1 MTDTAN
7 PTPGP
12 YEIRVGVLHKLYSKS
27 ARLEILTADQVSTC
41 NVDGH
46 YYSVKGDE
54 ANKNIHLAKDAFE
67 VFQET
72 NLTPR
77 QLLEQ
82 RDELL
87 LIVNS
92 LLAFGQ
98 DNEATDA
105 PWWAIVKNSPKGR
118 EVLKAPFLSRPHAEE
133 EMEAG
138 RHNYGSSAY
147 VYCFSGSRAWRTL
160 LTDARAARAK
170 CGGG

>member
-12 YEIRVGVLHKLYSKS
+12 YEIRVGALHKLYSKS
-27 ARLEILTADQVSTC
+27 ARLEILTADQVSTW

-46 YYSVKGDE
+46 SYSVKGDE

-82 RDELL
+82 RDGLQERVMELEGHIDNIYKHSCL
-87 LIVNS
+87 HWIATEDIIKWGRKVFIFDEFLHRKFLTIKMRRDGVESSHEGDWLTYLGEAIRRANAA
-92 LLAFGQ
+92 LAKHGK
-98 DNEATDA
+98 
-105 PWWAIVKNSPKGR
+105 V
-118 EVLKAPFLSRPHAEE
+118 
-133 EMEAG
+133 
-138 RHNYGSSAY
+138 
-147 VYCFSGSRAWRTL
+147 
-160 LTDARAARAK
+160 
-170 CGGG
+170 GG